1 LSHEAATVV
10 SEEISN
16 NAVSDECKILVLSRV
31 FSIFLEVVGEKAKAT
46 NMLSYKL
53 LLPLAVQGLQ
63 SCTRLEQRIDV
74 EASLDKKSKEKM
86 LKDYLWE
93 NVCDGLSRMLKPVP
107 NESNAWT
114 IIQRA
119 GDLAD
124 LVNNATAHVPPRHQ
138 RQYCAILSFGASTCL
153 EVAAA
158 KAKKDNTTVKEVSN
172 DGKKTGPD
180 EDTLKLFRS
189 CFAGV
194 CSLQPEDQSLHA
206 TANQVLSECL
216 DVLAAAA
223 AAPDTCIES
232 TVSVQATLLICQAM
246 HQTQNQGIEP
256 LTIAVFPHLCKLV
269 GAEQLVLRQAAGGVL
284 ATINVGKVL
293 KDTRTRCDQAEE
305 RADIA
310 EQRAAKLATAIEVLQ
325 VKNESLE
332 RKFDAISAGST
343 IG

>member
-1 LSHEAATVV
+1 
-10 SEEISN
+10 
-16 NAVSDECKILVLSRV
+16 
-31 FSIFLEVVGEKAKAT
+31 
-46 NMLSYKL
+46 L
-53 LLPLAVQGLQ
+53 LL
-63 SCTRLEQRIDV
+63 
-74 EASLDKKSKEKM
+74 
-86 LKDYLWE
+86 DYAWG

-119 GDLAD
+119 AD
-124 LVNNATAHVPPRHQ
+124 LVDLVDTATAHVPPRHQ
-138 RQYCAILSFGASTCL
+138 QQYCAILSWGASTCL

-158 KAKKDNTTVKEVSN
+158 KAKKDNTAGKEVSD
-172 DGKKTGPD
+172 DGKKMGPD
-180 EDTLKLFRS
+180 ENTLKLFRS
-189 CFAGV
+189 CFSGV
-194 CSLQPEDQSLHA
+194 CSLQPEDKSLHV

-284 ATINVGKVL
+284 ARINVGRVL
-293 KDTRTRCDQAEE
+293 QDTRTRCAQAEE

-310 EQRAAKLATAIEVLQ
+310 EQRAANLTTAIEVLQ